1 MFYSAVILIPQHL
14 VFNGDKC
21 NDINEPLKPPWL
33 SLQMRR
39 RDWKE
44 FQLLSARCQKGLI
57 QLCLLA
63 VATPCLWA
71 LAGSDYASERFPPH
85 DPPPRHLPLTQ
96 LLMSMVRLRR
106 VTFLKEKKLKISSCK
121 KFVRSES
128 EYVFHAFKGDFFSTP
143 EMLWG
148 VRMALFVRGLW
159 RGFPVNLL
167 FLTKHQLVGIFW
179 WIVGRRLLCTLHWSA
194 CILEDQLD
202 TFREHSDSDSD

>member
-1 MFYSAVILIPQHL
+1 MFYSAVILLAQHL
-14 VFNGDKC
+14 IFIGNKC
-21 NDINEPLKPPWL
+21 DDINEPLKPPWL

-96 LLMSMVRLRR
+96 LLMSTVRLRR
-106 VTFLKEKKLKISSCK
+106 VTFLKEKKMKISSWVWIRFPC
-121 KFVRSES
+121 FQGRLF
-128 EYVFHAFKGDFFSTP
+128 FHSRN
-143 EMLWG
+143 
-148 VRMALFVRGLW
+148 VVRGAYGSICAGFVE
-159 RGFPVNLL
+159 GFPSQSFVPHEAPTSGN
-167 FLTKHQLVGIFW
+167 FLMNCGKATALHSTLVSLYF
-179 WIVGRRLLCTLHWSA
+179 GRSA
-194 CILEDQLD
+194 WHL
-202 TFREHSDSDSD
+202 

>member
-1 MFYSAVILIPQHL
+1 MTFFA
-14 VFNGDKC
+14 
-21 NDINEPLKPPWL
+21 NEK
-33 SLQMRR
+33 
-39 RDWKE
+39 
-44 FQLLSARCQKGLI
+44 KGLKRI
-57 QLCLLA
+57 STI
-63 VATPCLWA
+63 V
-71 LAGSDYASERFPPH
+71 GSLSKRLNTIMSACSS
-85 DPPPRHLPLTQ
+85 DPLPLSPGWVW
-96 LLMSMVRLRR
+96 LRLRAISTSR
-106 VTFLKEKKLKISSCK
+106 SPSSPSSSYTTAHVNGEAEESNFLERKKKWKYLP
-121 KFVRSES
+121 ES

>member
-1 MFYSAVILIPQHL
+1 MTFFA
-14 VFNGDKC
+14 
-21 NDINEPLKPPWL
+21 NE
-33 SLQMRR
+33 
-39 RDWKE
+39 
-44 FQLLSARCQKGLI
+44 QKGLKRI
-57 QLCLLA
+57 SIIVGSLSKRLNTIMSACSSDPLPLS
-63 VATPCLWA
+63 P
-71 LAGSDYASERFPPH
+71 GSDYASERFPPH